1 MKLLSLLLFLSFI
14 FSGLQT
20 KGQIKFN
27 KTFGGTC
34 EVEGT
39 FVQACNDSGYVIAS
53 NNCYGAYIIRTNS
66 FGDTL
71 WTSSFTDTIQ
81 SPFTY
86 LSIPKITCIKETSD
100 HGFIMTGTLDP
111 NGYCRKI
118 DSVGNKL
125 WSNDQPFP
133 FPQNGTLFGNILIQD
148 TGGYIISGYSDDA
161 GPGNFAF
168 YFGITDAGDTTYTYS
183 YSTGG
188 GTIHDF
194 KETDD
199 NGIILVK
206 VFQSSNLYFLEKHGG
221 TSGSW
226 SKSIN
231 YMPFCI
237 LPIGDS
243 GYISGATWSAQPSLF
258 RSGLVRTDSL
268 GDSLWSKELGFIPI
282 DIVPVNLP
290 GDSGY
295 VMIVN
300 YYQPTQSFDNLNPFC
315 EVQNSDIRLVRT
327 DLDGNIIWEKKFGG
341 SILDIASNLIVTND
355 SGYCIVGSSRS
366 ESGKSE
372 IIFIKT
378 DSLGNDH

>member
-206 VFQSSNLYFLEKHGG
+206 VFQSSNLYFLEVEAGQNRL
-221 TSGSW
+221 TICLSV
-226 SKSIN
+226 
-231 YMPFCI
+231 YFQ
-237 LPIGDS
+237 LE
-243 GYISGATWSAQPSLF
+243 T
-258 RSGLVRTDSL
+258 
-268 GDSLWSKELGFIPI
+268 
-282 DIVPVNLP
+282 PVIFPGLP
-290 GDSGY
+290 GLPSH
-295 VMIVN
+295 
-300 YYQPTQSFDNLNPFC
+300 PS
-315 EVQNSDIRLVRT
+315 SDQ
-327 DLDGNIIWEKKFGG
+327 G
-341 SILDIASNLIVTND
+341 
-355 SGYCIVGSSRS
+355 
-366 ESGKSE
+366 
-372 IIFIKT
+372 
-378 DSLGNDH
+378 